1 VLQLS
6 DNVLRERTPQERL
19 PGGSVGIIANKK
31 MGQRKLQQQRHEL
44 KYVIPERHAL
54 AIRDFVRC
62 FLDLDPN
69 GADEP
74 DLAYPVHSL
83 YMDSPDMA
91 LYRSTING
99 DKNRFKLRVRFY
111 NESEDTPVFLEIK
124 RRMNNIISK
133 KRVGIP
139 RSSMPTVLTG
149 QIPDVSY
156 LYNQSPNLNGSSLAD
171 AGIAS
176 KEQALIEYVDMVNR
190 LEAQPVSHVAYRRE
204 AWVQPDSNK
213 VRVTMDR
220 QVRCET
226 DPDGRLMTAMQNPT
240 YVFGDW
246 VILELKF
253 TDRFPNWFRELVE
266 VFNLTQCGAAKY
278 VDGVTLMG
286 EDQTSELVTAHLEA
300 HQTTQSASDNGK
312 RDHLKRREQA
322 IAATF

>member
-1 VLQLS
+1 
-6 DNVLRERTPQERL
+6 
-19 PGGSVGIIANKK
+19 
-31 MGQRKLQQQRHEL
+31 MGQGKLQKQRHEL

-62 FLDLDPN
+62 YLDLDSN
-69 GADEP
+69 GASEP
-74 DLAYPVHSL
+74 DLSYPVHSL
-83 YMDSPDMA
+83 YMDSPDMV

-111 NESEDTPVFLEIK
+111 NEEEDTPVFLEIK

-139 RSSMPTVLTG
+139 RSSMPTVLAG
-149 QIPDVSY
+149 QIPDVNY
-156 LYNQSPNLNGSSLAD
+156 LYNQNSISDGATLTGPA
-171 AGIAS
+171 IANQ
-176 KEQALIEYVDMVNR
+176 EHALIDFVHMVNR

-204 AWVQPDSNK
+204 AWVQPDTNK

-226 DPDGRLMTAMQNPT
+226 DPDGRLTTAMQNPT

-286 EDQTSELVTAHLEA
+286 EEQTSDLLATHLEV
-300 HQTTQSASDNGK
+300 HSATKPASGLRN

>member
-1 VLQLS
+1 
-6 DNVLRERTPQERL
+6 
-19 PGGSVGIIANKK
+19 
-31 MGQRKLQQQRHEL
+31 MGQGKLQKQRHEL

-54 AIRDFVRC
+54 AIRDFVQC
-62 FLDLDPN
+62 YLDLDSN
-69 GADEP
+69 GASEP
-74 DLAYPVHSL
+74 DLSYPVHSL
-83 YMDSPDMA
+83 YMDSPDMV

-111 NESEDTPVFLEIK
+111 NEEEDTPVFLEIK

-139 RSSMPTVLTG
+139 RSSMPTVLAG
-149 QIPDVSY
+149 QIPDVNY
-156 LYNQSPNLNGSSLAD
+156 LYNQNSISDGATLTGPA
-171 AGIAS
+171 IANQ
-176 KEQALIEYVDMVNR
+176 EHALIDFVHMVNR

-204 AWVQPDSNK
+204 AWVQPDTNK

-226 DPDGRLMTAMQNPT
+226 DPDGRLTTAMQNPT

-286 EDQTSELVTAHLEA
+286 EEQTSDLLATHLEVHGA
-300 HQTTQSASDNGK
+300 AKPASSLRN

>member
-1 VLQLS
+1 
-6 DNVLRERTPQERL
+6 
-19 PGGSVGIIANKK
+19 
-31 MGQRKLQQQRHEL
+31 MGQIKLQKQRHEL
-44 KYVIPERHAL
+44 KYVIPEHHAL

-62 FLDLDPN
+62 YLDLDQN
-69 GADEP
+69 GASSP
-74 DLAYPVHSL
+74 DYSYPVHSL
-83 YMDSPDMA
+83 YLDSPNMS
-91 LYRSTING
+91 LYHSTING
-99 DKNRFKLRVRFY
+99 DKNRFKLRIRFY

-139 RSSMPTVLTG
+139 RAAVPSVLAGQWPGNANPLNQKDDDRGALPFDAPTAT
-149 QIPDVSY
+149 Q
-156 LYNQSPNLNGSSLAD
+156 
-171 AGIAS
+171 
-176 KEQALIEYVDMVNR
+176 EQALLDFIEMINN
-190 LEAQPVSHVAYRRE
+190 LQAHPVSHVAYQRE
-204 AWVQPDSNK
+204 AWVMPDSNA

-220 QVRCET
+220 QVRCEAE
-226 DPDGRLMTAMQNPT
+226 PNARLLTSMQQPT
-240 YVFGDW
+240 FVFNNW

-286 EDQTSELVTAHLEA
+286 QDQVSDLVATQLETHA
-300 HQTTQSASDNGK
+300 APRLQSVRGN

>member
-1 VLQLS
+1 
-6 DNVLRERTPQERL
+6 
-19 PGGSVGIIANKK
+19 
-31 MGQRKLQQQRHEL
+31 MGQGKLQKQRHEL

-62 FLDLDPN
+62 YLDLDSN
-69 GADEP
+69 GASEP
-74 DLAYPVHSL
+74 DLSYPVHSL
-83 YMDSPDMA
+83 YMDSPDMV

-111 NESEDTPVFLEIK
+111 NEEEDTPVFLEIK

-139 RSSMPTVLTG
+139 RSSMPTVLAG
-149 QIPDVSY
+149 QIPDVNY
-156 LYNQSPNLNGSSLAD
+156 LYNQKSISNGVTLTGPA
-171 AGIAS
+171 IANQ
-176 KEQALIEYVDMVNR
+176 EQALIDFVHMVNR

-204 AWVQPDSNK
+204 AWVQPDTNK

-226 DPDGRLMTAMQNPT
+226 DPDGRLTTAMQNPT

-286 EDQTSELVTAHLEA
+286 EEQTSDLLATHLEA
-300 HQTTQSASDNGK
+300 HSTTKPASGLRN